1 MACLS
6 PRQIALDRTRHSAL
20 SLRTNSRYTITKAYP
35 MSNPIL
41 LNTDSETAAQT
52 VTAIL
57 TRQGHRVLRSFDLR
71 SALTAHPDSTC
82 PCHGTTPC
90 NCQFVV
96 LLVYGRTAR
105 PIGVIAHGHDRETSM
120 QLVSDPQERPDLDL
134 AGEVMTAIVEAA
146 LSSEGVRDSQ

>member
-1 MACLS
+1 MNNA
-6 PRQIALDRTRHSAL
+6 
-20 SLRTNSRYTITKAYP
+20 
-35 MSNPIL
+35 IL

-71 SALTAHPDSTC
+71 SALTAQPNSVC

-96 LLVYGRTAR
+96 LLVYGHKAR
-105 PIGVIAHGHDRETSM
+105 PVVVMAHGHNQETSL
-120 QLVSDPQERPDLDL
+120 QLVSDPQDRSDTDLIS
-134 AGEVMTAIVEAA
+134 EVMTAIVETA
-146 LSSEGVRDSQ
+146 LVRDGQ